1 MNNLDILLAKP
12 AQEWNDDD
20 ILQLIEGL
28 REQRSRWNQ
37 EQAAGTRT
45 RVPAAKVA
53 LKEPKKDLAF
63 EGLKL

>member
-1 MNNLDILLAKP
+1 MQNLDALLSKP
-12 AQEWNDDD
+12 AQEWQEND

-37 EQAAGTRT
+37 EQSAGTRT
-45 RVPAAKVA
+45 RVPATKVA